1 MARPRIKLIS
11 SVQNGK
17 YTADF
22 EVYGEKS
29 QNGENSEVA
38 ICIGTTKKI
47 LHINAQKYFLVINYL
62 GIN

>member
-11 SVQNGK
+11 NVQNGK

-38 ICIGTTKKI
+38 ICIGTTKKNFAHQCPKVFPRYQ
-47 LHINAQKYFLVINYL
+47 LFRN
-62 GIN
+62 